1 MSCCAPSLTPFIDA
15 DTVTIP
21 YSAQMLQD
29 FGSRPKVQ
37 VLLKDSVT
45 GEFVFTQFF
54 VRKALLGYPN
64 TTSVIVYLGGSGT
77 GIIRIQ

>member
-37 VLLKDSVT
+37 VLLQDTAT
-45 GEFVFTQFF
+45 GEYVYTQFF

-64 TTSVIVYLGGSGT
+64 TTSVIVYLGGPGT